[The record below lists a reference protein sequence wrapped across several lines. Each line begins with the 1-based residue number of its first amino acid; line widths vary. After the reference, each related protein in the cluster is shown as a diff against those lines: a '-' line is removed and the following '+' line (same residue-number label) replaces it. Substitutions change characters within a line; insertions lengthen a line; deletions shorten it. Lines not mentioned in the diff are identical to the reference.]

1 MPRRTKVDMLPPR
14 LKAEL
19 ERLLI
24 DKTHGGYLALSKWL
38 AEKGYYICAGSLNKY
53 DMRLQAMMERVRAST
68 EAARLIMQNFPDL
81 ADEHSA
87 AAIRMVQSQLF
98 DALIKIREAEANAD
112 PAERIKLLSQAARA
126 IAEASRASITQKRW
140 QDEVKAKLDEI
151 ERSASRDGKTL
162 DPETLRMVREA
173 LYG

>member
-1 MPRRTKVDMLPPR
+1 MLPPH

-68 EAARLIMQNFPDL
+68 EAARLIAQQMPDD

-87 AAIRMVQSQLF
+87 AVIRMVQSHLF
-98 DALIKIREAEANAD
+98 DAVLKIEESDGAKLN

-126 IAEASRASITQKRW
+126 AAEASRASIGQKRW

-162 DPETLRMVREA
+162 DPETLRMVREG
-173 LYG
+173 LYGG